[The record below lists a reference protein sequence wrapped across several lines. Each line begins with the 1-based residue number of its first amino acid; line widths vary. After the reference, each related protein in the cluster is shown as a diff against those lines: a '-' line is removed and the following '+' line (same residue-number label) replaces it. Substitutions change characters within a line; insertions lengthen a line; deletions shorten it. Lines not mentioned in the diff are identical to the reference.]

1 MRDFRTLR
9 VWQKAHQ
16 LTLRLYTVTR
26 TFPKGEL
33 YGLRSQIRSSA
44 ASIPTNVAEGCGGS
58 GGAEFAR
65 FLNIATGSR
74 SELSVSSY

>member
-1 MRDFRTLR
+1 VRDFRTLR

-26 TFPKGEL
+26 TFPKDEL

-44 ASIPTNVAEGCGGS
+44 ASIPTNVAEGCGRS

-65 FLNIATGSR
+65 FLNIATGLR
-74 SELSVSSY
+74 SELSISSY